1 MAVVKAHLVL
11 SAIGPD
17 RPGIVDEVT
26 EFLLRHRCSLED
38 SRMAILGGEF
48 ALVVLVVGQPGD
60 ITAVREGFPPFAN
73 EHGMVGTAKETKPT
87 TAAAEQGFVP
97 FQVRAIGLDH
107 EGIVHHIAHTLR
119 ELGANIESV
128 ETQST
133 SAPVSGAPMFALTMR
148 IAVPARISPSQL
160 QERMQATGDEVN
172 VDLTVQAV

>member
-1 MAVVKAHLVL
+1 MRSHLVL

-26 EFLLRHRCSLED
+26 EFLLKHDCNLED

-48 ALVVLVVGQPGD
+48 ALVVLVAGD
-60 ITAVREGFPPFAN
+60 AKDIAAVRQEFPAFVAGR
-73 EHGMVGTAKETKPT
+73 GMVATAKETSVLPSGT
-87 TAAAEQGFVP
+87 QQAAVR
-97 FQVRAIGLDH
+97 FQVRAVGLDH

-128 ETQST
+128 ETEAT
-133 SAPVSGAPMFALTMR
+133 SAPVSGAPMFTLNMR
-148 IAVPARISPSQL
+148 VAVPARISPAVLKETLRS
-160 QERMQATGDEVN
+160 AGDEVN